1 MEAIFFYGSLDN
13 SLNRHY
19 IVPACRV
26 YRKEYTAMTHT
37 TRRFR
42 AVMPD
47 LDDREATRAYLAE
60 LERHQ
65 DIRGVPTLIL
75 YINKYKETERV
86 LKNQLEQ
93 IKRSIDY
100 INGLRYGNV
109 IKAVTGDLEQV
120 SRAYFS
126 QLTNEVLEQQALLF
140 LGENFRLSGMSRE
153 TVIDL
158 LVDKQTQVAS

>member
-1 MEAIFFYGSLDN
+1 
-13 SLNRHY
+13 
-19 IVPACRV
+19 
-26 YRKEYTAMTHT
+26 MTT
-37 TRRFR
+37 TTKRFR
-42 AVMPD
+42 AVLPD
-47 LDDREATRAYLAE
+47 LESREATRAYLVE
-60 LERHQ
+60 LEKHQ

-86 LKNQLEQ
+86 LKNQLDQ

-126 QLTNEVLEQQALLF
+126 QLPDDVLHSQAELF
-140 LGENFRLSGMSRE
+140 FGSDYDTAASRSELIDMLVE
-153 TVIDL
+153 TQRE
-158 LVDKQTQVAS
+158 LVPQPLRTTK

>member
-1 MEAIFFYGSLDN
+1 
-13 SLNRHY
+13 
-19 IVPACRV
+19 
-26 YRKEYTAMTHT
+26 MTQAT
-37 TRRFR
+37 KRFR
-42 AVMPD
+42 AVLPD
-47 LDDREATRAYLAE
+47 LSDREATLAYLEE

-65 DIRGVPTLIL
+65 HVRGVPTLIL

-86 LKNQLEQ
+86 LRNQLEQ

-126 QLTNEVLEQQALLF
+126 QLTDDILQQQAELF
-140 LGENFRLSGMSRE
+140 LGDDMRLSSLPRE

-158 LVDKQTQVAS
+158 LVEKQTQLVS